1 VSAYDDS
8 TEDNLI
14 THIKHGRR
22 PSRPTDPRRNQWLQ
36 DRVWDT
42 ITTCWSNKPYHRC
55 GLSVVHHIF
64 STPSPPDLLLEFP
77 PVGRKNLIRLA
88 EELLYTFL
96 VLPLNPGQRAR
107 LRIAQECIYNVISRD
122 EASPTSL
129 SSVEVAAL
137 VEIFEKVSFSPP
149 NSPPV
154 SEAPGG

>member
-1 VSAYDDS
+1 MSGYDGS

-14 THIKHGRR
+14 AHIKHGWR

-64 STPSPPDLLLEFP
+64 STPSPPDLLVEFP
-77 PVGRKNLIRLA
+77 PVGRKNLTRLA
-88 EELLYTFL
+88 EELLYTLL
-96 VLPLNPGQRAR
+96 VLPLDPGRRSR
-107 LRIAQECIYNVISRD
+107 LRIAQECIYNVVSRD
-122 EASPTSL
+122 ETSPMSL

-137 VEIFEKVSFSPP
+137 AEIFKKVFFSPSNFP
-149 NSPPV
+149 QSLKP
-154 SEAPGG
+154 PGG